1 MRDDSCGLFAVVDV
15 LLVTSVALTPHAPQ
29 TQLYAG
35 FESFVTLNFTLSNLG
50 LTDIPKSEMG
60 RPLFWLQVWS
70 AYDTARSTSSE
81 LMTQPAVQ
89 VVNLWHGPQY
99 K

>member
-15 LLVTSVALTPHAPQ
+15 LVVTSVALTPHAPQ

-35 FESFVTLNFTLSNLG
+35 FESFVTLNFTLYNLG
-50 LTDIPKSEMG
+50 VTDIPKTEMG

-70 AYDTARSTSSE
+70 AYDTARSTNS
-81 LMTQPAVQ
+81 LFMTRHTVQ
-89 VVNLWHGPQY
+89 VVYL
-99 K
+99 